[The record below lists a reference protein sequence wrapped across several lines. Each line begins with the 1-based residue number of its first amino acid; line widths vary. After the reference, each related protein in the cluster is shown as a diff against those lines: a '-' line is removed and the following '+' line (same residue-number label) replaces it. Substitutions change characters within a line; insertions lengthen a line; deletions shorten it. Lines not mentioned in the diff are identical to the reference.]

1 MAEML
6 LQLIE
11 GNVPVEG
18 KHVLMQP
25 QFVDGKTIGPVY
37 SI

>member
-11 GNVPVEG
+11 GKVPQEG

-25 QFVDGKTIGPVY
+25 QFVDGKTIGPVR
-37 SI
+37 I